1 MRMKSLIGVVTAGY
15 PAEAL
20 RHSAGVEKIKEMLSF
35 LDIWQQHAY
44 KKHFLSE
51 SSTEGLRVTLTSTL
65 ELLRYLHEQVGDS
78 YMLTSQLSQ
87 DKVGNFFRI
96 VRLSSGCNS
105 HPTPQQF
112 MLTVHCLSFYNLAR
126 SVAGGNA
133 DSDVISSFLDTR
145 DKEET
150 AKEQLV
156 DTVKLCTEEQAGPSG
171 SCDCAEAVEHDY
183 HVQQSDSRLIYYI
196 SGYVAKKCVLPSK
209 CSVCIDSLL
218 LPAEHGRRLHAAAF
232 AAQ

>member
-1 MRMKSLIGVVTAGY
+1 M
-15 PAEAL
+15 E
-20 RHSAGVEKIKEMLSF
+20 
-35 LDIWQQHAY
+35 
-44 KKHFLSE
+44 
-51 SSTEGLRVTLTSTL
+51 
-65 ELLRYLHEQVGDS
+65 
-78 YMLTSQLSQ
+78 
-87 DKVGNFFRI
+87 NFFGI

-112 MLTVHCLSFYNLAR
+112 VPTVHCLSFYNLAH

-133 DSDVISSFLDTR
+133 DSDVISSLLDTG
-145 DKEET
+145 DEEET
-150 AKEQLV
+150 AKQQLI

-171 SCDCAEAVEHDY
+171 SCDSAETVGHDY

-218 LPAEHGRRLHAAAF
+218 LPAELGRRLYAAAF
-232 AAQ
+232 VQHNDEGGLLYPSLELFRLITRLEDIFTSCFSARKVHRESVMDILHMIHCASPLKVGCRVHAESLTPRVVSFYVTTRLHFLSRA